1 MELVTALDEHA
12 LIAGE
17 FEYDYSDNTLYC
29 GYSSENWKGVTTASV
44 KLRIVPFHTFNL
56 NVDCEHVGKLY
67 TSLEI
72 SKFYTFNYRV
82 DIINSGEINIDS
94 LSFTQMLLKEY
105 SVSAEYVGN
114 CSVSLSFE
122 KGE

>member
-12 LIAGE
+12 LIVGE

-29 GYSSENWKGVTTASV
+29 GYSSENWKGVTPASV

-56 NVDCEHVGKLY
+56 NVDCEYDVNLR

-72 SKFYTFNYRV
+72 SDFYTFYYNV
-82 DIINSGEINIDS
+82 DITNSAIVNVDS
-94 LSFTQMLLKEY
+94 LSFTQMVLKEY
-105 SVSAEYVGN
+105 NISTEYVGN
-114 CSVSLSFE
+114 CSVSLTFE